1 MGCDYSLESEGY
13 ETDAGLSY
21 FNPNGSIVSFPHLYK
36 SKVTAFAEW
45 MFVNH
50 HANFLV
56 RKDTEYHL
64 ISAGW
69 YAEWKEY
76 ANRHTTLQPGPI
88 LNNKLVDANTGR
100 LKEKCTLLRDYV
112 IISKDAWEYLFSL
125 YGGGPIIYF
134 TIDSAADVSGWT
146 LDGLDG
152 EVDIPNEVTV
162 VQPAI
167 PGAYSMVLHPLSKIT
182 QLADPLK
189 ELGFEVAVSARNLQL
204 MERFQI
210 LPGEHAESA
219 ALPLKSEEELE
230 KYQRMQDV
238 KERLRKSLLDHSKL
252 VRTMRPTVFLVTIQN
267 VQVKGLGPKAPL
279 PNHIYDKH
287 GHLHMYAYVQGEW
300 AVEDAYKKSTRERV
314 QDDEEQT
321 GILGS
326 SDTSASDW
334 PVYHVAGASA
344 SMDVADH
351 THTQQTSRGVS
362 ITSSDVPPEAGAAGA
377 QKPPLIGTV
386 HSPSHD
392 EWHNA
397 QQFDN
402 STPRSNKGSAL
413 DPIVESPDVFS
424 ASVTKNRRQSASLT
438 GSELFYA
445 KPSTL
450 SLYKT
455 TKPMTAGGEDKNKHG
470 NWKPESC
477 LVTNVSCADNVVLT
491 FMNNKN
497 AAIDKDLF
505 LGQIDIH
512 LGDYPKLLYGERVE
526 LDDIPF
532 GRFAVPVGNAQQ
544 KRLVTSGNQIQN
556 LGQVTASVTI
566 QALDEKNNKTGWLP
580 KKQFSVFTSSFVN
593 YYFVVTDS
601 KIQYFTNAHSLES
614 PKGSIL
620 KADVKSITCCK
631 LGTHDSVFDDVIEA
645 LAHSEQGVTAM
656 MPTTGVEVKITTD
669 RETWHLQ
676 LLHSD
681 SDSGAG
687 GGSSGD
693 GSSSRDRMSVA
704 ESRQWMHALYAHC
717 PQLDKQHGLT
727 SHAEVTSTA
736 TPYKHNN
743 AGRDGAAAAAAAT
756 TTTSSA
762 SLLSMAVEL
771 AAVCR
776 ALNINLASTKHLVIC
791 AQGILLSVSSSARHN
806 PNLNLNPSQQQQQQ
820 QQQQRRRVRKASH
833 TGPVTDTLITEA
845 YQRLLLLRLLQHLG
859 QLPENTWLDEGKH
872 KISYSELIETILLL
886 VKEALDHFPD
896 NEPMM
901 FDSQKSHTRT
911 VEFLHKFH
919 TQWGRPDTCLSLFD
933 KILAI
938 DHPRAAEL
946 VAYLRLRGGPT
957 GALQKLP
964 SPLPCIAEQQKS

>member
-125 YGGGPIIYF
+125 YGGGPIIFF

-455 TKPMTAGGEDKNKHG
+455 TKPMTVGADDKNKHG

-631 LGTHDSVFDDVIEA
+631 LGTHDSVFDDVIES
-645 LAHSEQGVTAM
+645 LADGDKDVGM
-656 MPTTGVEVKITTD
+656 MSTTGVEVKITTD

-676 LLHSD
+676 LLHS
-681 SDSGAG
+681 
-687 GGSSGD
+687 SSGSPSD
-693 GSSSRDRMSVA
+693 TTTTTTTTTGSSSEDKMSVA
-704 ESRQWMHALYAHC
+704 ESRQWLHALCSNC
-717 PQLDKQHGLT
+717 PKLDKEQTLI
-727 SHAEVTSTA
+727 SHAEAAVVAETPLKSPEPAASYTPSPTAATPTRAPSTTAATPTRAPSTTAATPTRAPSTTAATPTRVGDAQTPEQSRAATSPANTSTSTPSA
-736 TPYKHNN
+736 TTASPSRLLYPKTAD
-743 AGRDGAAAAAAAT
+743 AGR
-756 TTTSSA
+756 
-762 SLLSMAVEL
+762 
-771 AAVCR
+771 
-776 ALNINLASTKHLVIC
+776 
-791 AQGILLSVSSSARHN
+791 
-806 PNLNLNPSQQQQQQ
+806 
-820 QQQQRRRVRKASH
+820 
-833 TGPVTDTLITEA
+833 
-845 YQRLLLLRLLQHLG
+845 
-859 QLPENTWLDEGKH
+859 
-872 KISYSELIETILLL
+872 
-886 VKEALDHFPD
+886 
-896 NEPMM
+896 
-901 FDSQKSHTRT
+901 
-911 VEFLHKFH
+911 
-919 TQWGRPDTCLSLFD
+919 
-933 KILAI
+933 I
-938 DHPRAAEL
+938 DD
-946 VAYLRLRGGPT
+946 VA
-957 GALQKLP
+957 
-964 SPLPCIAEQQKS
+964 SPLVERDVE